1 MAHGASPYISS
12 IQNCSVVWNSKWSLV
27 SVCIELPGLG
37 SNKTSYC
44 NRFRD
49 TKRKAISVGMGL
61 TKEKYVFTR
70 TIWIYL
76 TEIEFL
82 LPLDCSGKPVTQMAM
97 VRMFS
102 RNVQRS
108 GSEIATCQWMNTV
121 IDNWIDHQPFLT
133 TDEYKTTYG
142 SHGGCEKSLPPPS
155 TEDKICESFHEKIS
169 QLKNTSQGELIND
182 DHVKAFLETPTESL
196 LIPTDEIRFGRFF
209 FRPQF

>member
-1 MAHGASPYISS
+1 MGVNTEQRS
-12 IQNCSVVWNSKWSLV
+12 IF
-27 SVCIELPGLG
+27 
-37 SNKTSYC
+37 T
-44 NRFRD
+44 
-49 TKRKAISVGMGL
+49 KAIC
-61 TKEKYVFTR
+61 
-70 TIWIYL
+70 IYL
-76 TEIEFL
+76 TEIQFYW
-82 LPLDCSGKPVTQMAM
+82 PLDYSGAVTQMAM
-97 VRMFS
+97 VLRFS
-102 RNVQRS
+102 HNVQRN